1 MEKYKPPTATS
12 ILSIQKPKDTSLDSI
27 EAELQNIW
35 KSQEDDDSAPTVS
48 PASTFNIV
56 IYEPE
61 EIQQLLATLG
71 FYTDDID
78 GLQRSET
85 RKAILAAQKEYNL
98 RLTGRVDTATLARL
112 REEVSKLPPEQ
123 RHFENADIRGFNF
136 DGPLAAQ
143 NPSRVISLCPTFGD
157 DEGVSAQVSAYC
169 PVQKGS
175 DSKLV
180 CCEYIT
186 LRGTK
191 GALERVG
198 DLVNSLMVSELPKF
212 VWWKGTPNPEQPLFQ
227 KLAPSSSC
235 LILDSS
241 YYGDA
246 GSEIVKIQKLVDE
259 HTNIADL
266 NWYRLAPWQ
275 ELAAAAF
282 DPPERRMALKEVD
295 RVGIDYEK
303 GNPAQALMMLG
314 WLASRMD
321 WSLKGYEY
329 EGGDY
334 DVERVYFAG
343 EGDRTIE
350 AELAGV
356 PVIDQGEVMGDL
368 TGLRLQSTNP
378 QANCNTILCSET
390 VGCMRMESGG
400 SAQSSMVKEVTSLSD
415 QRSDL
420 LLGQQLQRWGE
431 DVLFEESLAVT
442 AEILDLMAK
451 HRSDRPSEVLQNA

>member
-1 MEKYKPPTATS
+1 MDKYKPPSATS
-12 ILSIQKPKDTSLDSI
+12 ILALQKPKDASLDEI
-27 EAELQNIW
+27 EAELENIW
-35 KSQEDDDSAPTVS
+35 HTQDEGNGASASVAVRAT
-48 PASTFNIV
+48 TFTIV

-61 EIQQLLATLG
+61 EIQQLLGTLG
-71 FYTDDID
+71 FYPNDID
-78 GLQRSET
+78 GLHRSET
-85 RKAILAAQKEYNL
+85 REAILAAQKAYDL
-98 RLTGRVDTATLARL
+98 RLTGQVNTATLAKL
-112 REEVSKLPPEQ
+112 RQEVSSLPPEKRQ
-123 RHFENADIRGFNF
+123 LKNADVRGFNF

-143 NPSRVISLCPTFGD
+143 NPCRVITLCPTFGE

-169 PVQKGS
+169 PVQKNS
-175 DSKLV
+175 SSKLV

-191 GALERVG
+191 DALERVG
-198 DLVNSLMVSELPKF
+198 DLVNSLVVSDLPKF
-212 VWWKGTPNPEQPLFQ
+212 VWWKGTPNPEQTLFQ
-227 KLAPSSSC
+227 KLALTSSC

-282 DPPERRMALKEVD
+282 DPPERRMALIEVD
-295 RVGIDYEK
+295 RIGIDYEK
-303 GNPAQALMMLG
+303 GNPAQALMFLG

-321 WSLKGYEY
+321 WELKSYKH

-334 DVERVYFAG
+334 DIERVYFVG
-343 EGDRTIE
+343 EGGRQIE

-368 TGLRLQSTNP
+368 TGVRLQSTNP

-400 SAQSSMVKEVTSLSD
+400 SAQSSLVEEVTSLSD

-431 DVLFEESLAVT
+431 DVLFEESLAAT
-442 AEILDLMAK
+442 SEILELIA
-451 HRSDRPSEVLQNA
+451 HQ

>member
-1 MEKYKPPTATS
+1 MATS
-12 ILSIQKPKDTSLDSI
+12 ILALQKPKDISLDEI

-35 KSQEDDDSAPTVS
+35 QSQDSSGSAPV
-48 PASTFNIV
+48 AARAATFTMV

-71 FYTDDID
+71 FYTNEID
-78 GLQRSET
+78 GLHRSET
-85 RKAILAAQKEYNL
+85 REAILAAQVKYDL
-98 RLTGRVDTATLARL
+98 RLTGRVDPQTLARL
-112 REEVSKLPPEQ
+112 RQEVRQLPIEKQCFP
-123 RHFENADIRGFNF
+123 NDDIRGFSF

-143 NPSRVISLCPTFGD
+143 NPCRVITLCPIFGE
-157 DEGVSAQVSAYC
+157 DEGVTAQVSAYC

-175 DSKLV
+175 SDGNLR

-191 GALERVG
+191 DALERVG
-198 DLVNSLMVSELPKF
+198 DLVDSLTVADLPKF
-212 VWWKGTPNPEQPLFQ
+212 VWWKATPNPEHDLFQ
-227 KLAPSSSC
+227 KLALASSC
-235 LILDSS
+235 LVLDSS

-246 GSEIVKIQKLVDE
+246 KSEIVKIQTLVNE

-282 DPPERRMALKEVD
+282 DPPERRMALMDVD

-303 GNPAQALMMLG
+303 GNPAQALMFLG
-314 WLASRMD
+314 WLASRLD
-321 WSLKGYEY
+321 WQTQGYEY

-334 DVERVYFAG
+334 DLERVYFTG
-343 EGDRTIE
+343 EGGRRIE

-356 PVIDQGEVMGDL
+356 PVIDQGEVLGDL
-368 TGLRLQSTNP
+368 TGVRLQSTNP

-400 SAQSSMVKEVTSLSD
+400 SAQSSLVQEVTSLSD

-420 LLGQQLQRWGE
+420 LLEQQLQRWGE
-431 DVLFEESLAVT
+431 DVLFEESLAMTSEV
-442 AEILDLMAK
+442 LDLMAQK
-451 HRSDRPSEVLQNA
+451 

>member
-1 MEKYKPPTATS
+1 MATS
-12 ILSIQKPKDTSLDSI
+12 ILALQKPKDISLDEI

-35 KSQEDDDSAPTVS
+35 QPQQDSDSSAPV
-48 PASTFNIV
+48 ASRATTFTIV

-61 EIQQLLATLG
+61 EVQQLLGTLG
-71 FYTDDID
+71 FYTNEID
-78 GLQRSET
+78 GLHRSET
-85 RKAILAAQKEYNL
+85 REAILAAQKLYDL
-98 RLTGRVDTATLARL
+98 RLTGRVDPPTLARL
-112 REEVSKLPPEQ
+112 RQEVRSLPPEN
-123 RHFENADIRGFNF
+123 RFFKNADIRGFNF

-143 NPSRVISLCPTFGD
+143 NPGRVITLCPTFGD
-157 DEGVSAQVSAYC
+157 DEGVTAQVSAYC
-169 PVQKGS
+169 PVQKS
-175 DSKLV
+175 SSNSSSLV

-191 GALERVG
+191 EALERVG
-198 DLVNSLMVSELPKF
+198 DLVNSLVVSDLPKF
-212 VWWKGTPNPEQPLFQ
+212 VWWKGTPNPEQTLFQ
-227 KLAPSSSC
+227 KLTLSSSC

-246 GSEIVKIQKLVDE
+246 GAEIVKIQQLVTD

-282 DPPERRMALKEVD
+282 DPPERRMALKDVD

-303 GNPAQALMMLG
+303 GNPAQALMFLG

-321 WSLKGYEY
+321 WSLKTYEY

-334 DVERVYFAG
+334 DLERVYFVG

-356 PVIDQGEVMGDL
+356 PAIDQGEVMGDL
-368 TGLRLQSTNP
+368 TGVRMQSTNP

-400 SAQSSMVKEVTSLSD
+400 SAQSSLVEEVTSLSD

-420 LLGQQLQRWGE
+420 LLSQQLQRWGE
-431 DVLFEESLAVT
+431 DVLFEESLAFT
-442 AEILDLMAK
+442 SEILELIARHK
-451 HRSDRPSEVLQNA
+451 